1 MTVELEGDTDFVSG
15 LANVTEVKSEG
26 SQLEI
31 TLEESAD
38 SQELLRSL
46 MEHTRVHSFELKVPS
61 LHEIFVDLVG
71 KSDAEDS

>member
-1 MTVELEGDTDFVSG
+1 ME
-15 LANVTEVKSEG
+15 SEG
-26 SQLEI
+26 KRLEI

-46 MEHTRVHSFELKVPS
+46 MECTRVQAFELKVPS